1 MESIAKLAGEFWKQI
16 KDLYNVYLMLF
27 GMGIGVFCF
36 FVDGN
41 IYKKKGLKKEQ
52 VAAKVTGVLYFL
64 FSILLFILVTVF

>member
-1 MESIAKLAGEFWKQI
+1 
-16 KDLYNVYLMLF
+16 MLL

-52 VAAKVTGVLYFL
+52 IAAKVTGVLYFL
-64 FSILLFILVTVF
+64 FSILLFILVTIF

>member
-52 VAAKVTGVLYFL
+52 IAAKVTGVLYFL
-64 FSILLFILVTVF
+64 FSILLFILVTIF